1 MRLRQWVIWGDSA
14 RVRWIV
20 EPVKALV
27 AGLTGA
33 LLVLFSVL
41 LAALPFILVVGVIAG
56 AIYLIA
62 NG

>member
-1 MRLRQWVIWGDSA
+1 MRRYV
-14 RVRWIV
+14 V
-20 EPVKALV
+20 EPLKALL

-41 LAALPFILVVGVIAG
+41 LAALPFILVIAVIGG